1 MILSYWA
8 HRYGNLDTL
17 NYKICLLVKILSIFL
32 FSLCKIFFQFHFSPQ
47 WWRWHHLK
55 MILSYWARRY
65 GNLDTLNSKIRPL
78 QQILEIDG
86 GKSEEE
92 QQQQEEDPI
101 IIEEDLKT
109 IIYFQGLCQ
118 ILFIGRDFFQG
129 LCQFL
134 LLAETVSF
142 FQDYFFIGRDYFLFF
157 RVSAN
162 YFFCEET
169 VSANFIFLE
178 ETVCQFPLP
187 YF

>member
-1 MILSYWA
+1 MILSY
-8 HRYGNLDTL
+8 R
-17 NYKICLLVKILSIFL
+17 
-32 FSLCKIFFQFHFSPQ
+32 
-47 WWRWHHLK
+47 
-55 MILSYWARRY
+55 ARRY

-169 VSANFIFLE
+169 VSANFIFFRRDSLPISSTIFLRGGWWGWVQKLLSRTE
-178 ETVCQFPLP
+178 PTTECSPQSVCCM
-187 YF
+187 